1 MGAAT
6 AVKESML
13 DFFKGTSIGR
23 TVAAEVKAREAAR
36 QARVDARAKVD
47 AGLEARKAL
56 PKLAD
61 AEAKAQAKYE
71 AEMNRHAAQL
81 AEAQRLYREALY
93 SADALFGRGES
104 LLRRTAHPLVHDN
117 GPVFRA
123 VEGAIQHMGQHYI
136 GVGDEDRIRRMAK
149 LEPLS
154 SAKEDCELIE
164 LAREMVNRHDEAAEL
179 ADVFRFVSDELR
191 DLQLEVD
198 ALPTAA
204 REIVDGLPHEC
215 IAGCQHEYT
224 IAEALDKALAPMEVK

>member
-1 MGAAT
+1 MGAS
-6 AVKESML
+6 AVKDAVLSVL
-13 DFFKGTSIGR
+13 KGTTIGR
-23 TVAAEVKAREAAR
+23 TVAAEVKAREAVR
-36 QARVDARAKVD
+36 QGRVDARAKVD

-71 AEMNRHAAQL
+71 LETKRHAAQL
-81 AEAQRLYREALY
+81 AETQRLYREALY
-93 SADALFGRGES
+93 AADALFGRGES

-198 ALPTAA
+198 VEPATV
-204 REIVDGLPHEC
+204 REIVDGLPAKC
-215 IAGCQHEYT
+215 IAGCIHTYE